1 MKRFIYVIVAI
12 AICLFVGW
20 LSSLLNM
27 ASIAHWYPTLVRSSL
42 TPPDVVFPVVWG
54 ILYVLI
60 GISAGLL
67 YGVHDISK
75 RLLLWLFAIQ
85 LLLNVSWN
93 FFFFYMQSPI
103 LGFVNLLV
111 LDVLGVAYF
120 IGTLW
125 IRRVSA
131 YFFLPYL
138 LWLVFASYLNMYIM
152 IFN

>member
-1 MKRFIYVIVAI
+1 MKRFIYVILAI

-125 IRRVSA
+125 IRRASA

-138 LWLVFASYLNMYIM
+138 LWRKINFHIRIYT
-152 IFN
+152 FE

>member
-1 MKRFIYVIVAI
+1 MKKVFYVIVAI
-12 AICLFVGW
+12 ALCLFVGW
-20 LSSLLNM
+20 LSSLLNVD
-27 ASIAHWYPTLVRSSL
+27 SIASWYPTLNRSSL
-42 TPPDVVFPVVWG
+42 TPPAVVFPVVWSV
-54 ILYVLI
+54 LYVLI

-67 YGVHDISK
+67 YGAHDISK
-75 RLLLWLFAIQ
+75 KLLLWLFALQ

-93 FFFFYMQSPI
+93 FLFFYLQSPI
-103 LGFVNLLV
+103 MGFVNLLL

-138 LWLVFASYLNMYIM
+138 LWLIFASYLNMYIM

>member
-125 IRRVSA
+125 IRRASA

>member
-1 MKRFIYVIVAI
+1 MKRFIYVILAI

>member
-125 IRRVSA
+125 VRRASA
-131 YFFLPYL
+131 YFFLHYL

>member
-75 RLLLWLFAIQ
+75 RFLLWLFAIQ

-125 IRRVSA
+125 IRRASA